1 MRDKRVEPWVNS
13 VEKGWER
20 LRPARAGKASSCKTG
35 PARAGKASS
44 CKTGPARRVFRGR
57 CARPQDPL
65 VIRRLSAG
73 SRGVAQQR
81 RVKRVARPDG
91 DGSSPPE
98 PWARVDG
105 CAALGGFLTRD
116 DHVQLDGLVTQVFAG
131 GQFEVKTDAG
141 AIVRAQLS
149 GRMRKNRIRV
159 ILGDR
164 VTVAL
169 SPYDLTHGMITYR
182 HK

>member
-1 MRDKRVEPWVNS
+1 LAIRFLTS
-13 VEKGWER
+13 
-20 LRPARAGKASSCKTG
+20 AA
-35 PARAGKASS
+35 
-44 CKTGPARRVFRGR
+44 
-57 CARPQDPL
+57 PL
-65 VIRRLSAG
+65 PG
-73 SRGVAQQR
+73 G
-81 RVKRVARPDG
+81 G
-91 DGSSPPE
+91 
-98 PWARVDG
+98 
-105 CAALGGFLTRD
+105 AAVPGGLLTRD
-116 DHVQLDGLVTQVFAG
+116 DHVQLDGVVTQVFAG
-131 GQFEVKTDAG
+131 GQFEVRTDAG